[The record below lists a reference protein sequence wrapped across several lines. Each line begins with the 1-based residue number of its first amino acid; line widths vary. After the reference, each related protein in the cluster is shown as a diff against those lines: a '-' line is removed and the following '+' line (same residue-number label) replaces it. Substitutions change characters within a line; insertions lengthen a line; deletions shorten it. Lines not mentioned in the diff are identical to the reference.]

1 MRTRRL
7 ALCVATAVLAV
18 ASNSAGAAVTTP
30 TKNEPSHGG
39 FRTPSGN
46 IFCNFET
53 AVGDN
58 GGPSRFLYCAIK
70 SGIKPAAP
78 RKAPGCSRA
87 LWTEVK
93 ATGRATWG
101 GSTCPGQDEGQG
113 PVRELATKVL
123 PYGKSWS
130 WRGMSCTSAFEGLTC
145 RNLSRHGFF
154 MSRMRTRL
162 F

>member
-7 ALCVATAVLAV
+7 ALCVATTVLAV
-18 ASNSAGAAVTTP
+18 ASSSAGAAVTTP

-78 RKAPGCSRA
+78 RKAPGVPARGACPR
-87 LWTEVK
+87 L
-93 ATGRATWG
+93 G
-101 GSTCPGQDEGQG
+101 GPSLDSTFISSQG
-113 PVRELATKVL
+113 FPKR
-123 PYGKSWS
+123 
-130 WRGMSCTSAFEGLTC
+130 R
-145 RNLSRHGFF
+145 
-154 MSRMRTRL
+154 
-162 F
+162 